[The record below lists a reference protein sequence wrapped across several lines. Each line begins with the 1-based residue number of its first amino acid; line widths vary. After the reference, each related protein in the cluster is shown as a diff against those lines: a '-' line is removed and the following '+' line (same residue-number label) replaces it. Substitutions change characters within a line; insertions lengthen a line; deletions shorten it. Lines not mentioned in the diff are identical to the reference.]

1 MQDRNFD
8 PAKAIGAD
16 VSSELL
22 VIVSAEPAKPVVSIP
37 NTGAAITRWLK
48 SLPEGCRIGMEA
60 TGSYHRL
67 LADLAVACGHTV
79 WVFNPAHI
87 AHYLRS
93 QNARGKTD
101 PQDARGI
108 ARYVL
113 NEAHR
118 FHPYTTPSALHD
130 HLHALIQRRHQVVK
144 QRASL
149 RMSLADLPDCTAQ
162 LRTLFS
168 AFDAMLARIDALIN
182 LCFAGEPELKAQR
195 TRLRSING
203 FGPLVSAAVAA
214 RLSRA
219 PYATSDAVVAAFG
232 MDPRPRDSGTYKG
245 IRKLSKLGN
254 AEERRLIYCAAMTA
268 CRFPVFKA
276 IRDKLLTRGM
286 SKIQAYCV
294 VARKLLRIAFSV
306 WRSNQPFN
314 PHLVGKA

>member
-16 VSSELL
+16 VSASQL
-22 VIVSAEPAKPVVSIP
+22 VIVSAQCDRPVISVP
-37 NTGAAITRWLK
+37 NTTAGISRWLT
-48 SLPEGCRIGMEA
+48 SLTPGCCIGMEA
-60 TGSYHRL
+60 TGAYHRR
-67 LADLAVACGHTV
+67 LADLAVAAGHTV

-87 AHYLRS
+87 ANYLRS
-93 QNARGKTD
+93 QNVRGKTD

-118 FHPYTTPSALHD
+118 FHPYTTPSALHERL
-130 HLHALIQRRHQVVK
+130 HLLIQRRHQITK

-149 RMSLADLPDCTAQ
+149 RMSLADLPDCQARKRQ
-162 LRTLFS
+162 LFAALN
-168 AFDAMLARIDALIN
+168 ALQAHIDALIN
-182 LCFAGEPELKAQR
+182 LSFDDQPQLQAR
-195 TRLRSING
+195 RSRLRSISG

-245 IRKLSKLGN
+245 TRKLSKQGN

-268 CRFPVFKA
+268 CRSPVFKA
-276 IRDKLLTRGM
+276 IRDKLLARGM

-314 PHLVGKA
+314 PQLVGKA